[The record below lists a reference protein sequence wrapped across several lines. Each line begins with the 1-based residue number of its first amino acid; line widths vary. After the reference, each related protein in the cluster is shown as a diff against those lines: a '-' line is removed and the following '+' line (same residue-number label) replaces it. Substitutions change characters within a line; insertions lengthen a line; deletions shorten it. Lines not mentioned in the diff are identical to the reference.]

1 MTDKFEQ
8 LESYYDDLS
17 PNGKWLIDEVRRL
30 RAEHEITASAFQRTV
45 QRLHG
50 AWSKLAGVGNTTS
63 PDLLDMIDSV
73 VGELTELRQDV
84 VAPLSDRDKL
94 GTIIENVSEK
104 VYDKQARTDIVWLT
118 QEIGRLRALV
128 KWVNHQLSSHI
139 WIPDID
145 RENTREAVKK
155 ATHHL
160 KGRAT
165 ELAEIHDT
173 LAEALGYEKAPSAE
187 EDPHCPCPGDYITGE
202 HTPVTL
208 AAEAAQKIKK
218 LTKEIEECRMIIL
231 IAGVTDD

>member
-8 LESYYDDLS
+8 LESCYDDLS

-30 RAEHEITASAFQRTV
+30 RAEREIAFNAH
-45 QRLHG
+45 QRLQA

-73 VGELTELRQDV
+73 VGELTELRQGAA
-84 VAPLSDRDKL
+84 APLSDRDKL

-104 VYDKQARTDIVWLT
+104 VYDKQARTDIVWLA
-118 QEIGRLRALV
+118 QEIARLRALV

-160 KGRAT
+160 KGQAT
-165 ELAEIHDT
+165 ELAEIHNI

-187 EDPHCPCPGDYITGE
+187 EDPDCPCPGQYITGE
-202 HTPVTL
+202 HISVTL
-208 AAEAAQKIKK
+208 AMEAARKIKELK
-218 LTKEIEECRMIIL
+218 QEIKECRMIIL

>member
-1 MTDKFEQ
+1 MTDKFEH

-30 RAEHEITASAFQRTV
+30 RAEREITASAFQRTV
-45 QRLHG
+45 QRLHD

-73 VGELTELRQDV
+73 VDELTELRQGAA
-84 VAPLSDRDKL
+84 APLSDRDKL

-104 VYDKQARTDIVWLT
+104 VYDKQARTDIIWLT
-118 QEIGRLRALV
+118 QEIGKLRALI
-128 KWVNHQLSSHI
+128 KWVNRQLNSHI

-155 ATHHL
+155 AAHHL

-165 ELAEIHDT
+165 ELAEVHDI

-187 EDPHCPCPGDYITGE
+187 EDPNCPCPDQYITGD
-202 HTPVTL
+202 HTSVTL
-208 AAEAAQKIKK
+208 AMEAARRIKE
-218 LTKEIEECRMIIL
+218 LRQVIDHYNTPFP
-231 IAGVTDD
+231 G